1 MNALPNYLSA
11 LRIVLVIPIAWLLW
25 QQQVMS
31 AFWLMLFAGL
41 SDALDG
47 FLARRYGWQTELGSL
62 LDPLADKF
70 LVAAMYLVFTL
81 HELIPVWLVAL
92 ILTRDILILLGA
104 GVYRGVFGDLTV
116 NPSLLS
122 KTNTAV
128 QISIVLL
135 LMVSQMP
142 IGELGGELLTVLG
155 DVGYP
160 PGRLVYCLGRALP
173 VLWGWHSWRRLR
185 VNRREQVLI
194 QVMSRVKKRGVSGL
208 LSGQAVLPIDAPH
221 QLRMA
226 NFVVGSNRELCDALV
241 SFPKGFLGSGCAA
254 KMFVAKLI
262 CCRPAVWLRRKPG
275 ICRPIWMS
283 LCLDPSGLRRWQ
295 TI

>member
-31 AFWLMLFAGL
+31 AFWLMLVAGL

-160 PGRLVYCLGRALP
+160 LLAALCIASGAHYLFVWGGILGGVCA
-173 VLWGWHSWRRLR
+173 

-194 QVMSRVKKRGVSGL
+194 QVMSRVKKARSIRTL
-208 LSGQAVLPIDAPH
+208 E
-221 QLRMA
+221 R
-226 NFVVGSNRELCDALV
+226 
-241 SFPKGFLGSGCAA
+241 SGCFTHRCATPTA
-254 KMFVAKLI
+254 YGEF
-262 CCRPAVWLRRKPG
+262 CCR
-275 ICRPIWMS
+275 
-283 LCLDPSGLRRWQ
+283 Q
-295 TI
+295 

>member
-31 AFWLMLFAGL
+31 AFWLMLVAGL

-128 QISIVLL
+128 QISVVLL

-160 PGRLVYCLGRALP
+160 CWPPC
-173 VLWGWHSWRRLR
+173 
-185 VNRREQVLI
+185 
-194 QVMSRVKKRGVSGL
+194 
-208 LSGQAVLPIDAPH
+208 VLPRARITC
-221 QLRMA
+221 
-226 NFVVGSNRELCDALV
+226 LCGVA
-241 SFPKGFLGSGCAA
+241 FLAA
-254 KMFVAKLI
+254 FA
-262 CCRPAVWLRRKPG
+262 R
-275 ICRPIWMS
+275 
-283 LCLDPSGLRRWQ
+283 
-295 TI
+295 

>member
-11 LRIVLVIPIAWLLW
+11 LRIALVIPIAWLLW

-47 FLARRYGWQTELGSL
+47 FLARRFGWQTELGSL

-81 HELIPVWLVAL
+81 QGLIPVWLMAL

-128 QISIVLL
+128 QILVVLL

-142 IGELGGELLTVLG
+142 IGELGADLLAVLVDTG
-155 DVGYP
+155 FPLLAALCIASGSHYLFVW
-160 PGRLVYCLGRALP
+160 GR
-173 VLWGWHSWRRLR
+173 HSWRRLR
-185 VNRREQVLI
+185 GEQA
-194 QVMSRVKKRGVSGL
+194 QVGDRGGKTTV
-208 LSGQAVLPIDAPH
+208 
-221 QLRMA
+221 
-226 NFVVGSNRELCDALV
+226 E
-241 SFPKGFLGSGCAA
+241 
-254 KMFVAKLI
+254 
-262 CCRPAVWLRRKPG
+262 
-275 ICRPIWMS
+275 
-283 LCLDPSGLRRWQ
+283 Q
-295 TI
+295 TDS

>member
-1 MNALPNYLSA
+1 
-11 LRIVLVIPIAWLLW
+11 
-25 QQQVMS
+25 
-31 AFWLMLFAGL
+31 MLFAGL

-160 PGRLVYCLGRALP
+160 LLAACVLPQARITCLCGGGILGGVCA
-173 VLWGWHSWRRLR
+173 
-185 VNRREQVLI
+185 VNRRAGADSGHE
-194 QVMSRVKKRGVSGL
+194 RVKNAEYPDS
-208 LSGQAVLPIDAPH
+208 
-221 QLRMA
+221 
-226 NFVVGSNRELCDALV
+226 
-241 SFPKGFLGSGCAA
+241 
-254 KMFVAKLI
+254 
-262 CCRPAVWLRRKPG
+262 
-275 ICRPIWMS
+275 
-283 LCLDPSGLRRWQ
+283 
-295 TI
+295 